1 MTREL
6 VRFGVAMEP
15 ELLEQ
20 LDLLATARSCTRSE
34 LLRDLARNELARAA
48 LQKRVPA
55 VAAVTLVYNHH
66 VRLLSER
73 LTEIQ
78 HELGEQVRSTMHV
91 HLDHDNCIE
100 VVVLRG
106 RADKLASAATRMLAI
121 RGVTHGG
128 VELVAESAL
137 AASRSHRHA
146 EGKDEPGPAPRVH
159 LHDGRPHVHLHA
171 GEEHSHSAKQPR
183 KRPPA
188 RRR

>member
-15 ELLEQ
+15 ELLQQ
-20 LDLLATARSCTRSE
+20 LDALAAARSCTRSE
-34 LLRDLARNELARAA
+34 LLRDLARNEVGKAA
-48 LQKRVPA
+48 TQKRVPA

-100 VVVLRG
+100 IIVLRG
-106 RADKLASAATRMLAI
+106 RSDRICDAATRMLAI

-128 VELVAESAL
+128 VEMVSESAL
-137 AASRSHRHA
+137 AESRSHRHDD
-146 EGKDEPGPAPRVH
+146 K
-159 LHDGRPHVHLHA
+159 PHTH
-171 GEEHSHSAKQPR
+171 GEHSHTHEPVKKRAGRKQ
-183 KRPPA
+183 K
-188 RRR
+188 

>member
-20 LDLLATARSCTRSE
+20 LDALATARACTRSE

-48 LQKRVPA
+48 TQKRVPA

-106 RADKLASAATRMLAI
+106 RADQLAAAATRMLAI

-128 VELVAESAL
+128 VEMVTEDAL
-137 AASRSHRHA
+137 AASRSHRHG
-146 EGKDEPGPAPRVH
+146 EGKDEAASAPHVH

-171 GEEHSHSAKQPR
+171 GSEHSHLPRKKSSR
-183 KRPPA
+183 KRPRP
-188 RRR
+188 

>member
-1 MTREL
+1 MTGDL

-15 ELLEQ
+15 ALQQQ
-20 LDLLATARSCTRSE
+20 LDALAAARSCTRSE
-34 LLRDLARNELARAA
+34 LLRDLVRNEVGKATTK
-48 LQKRVPA
+48 KRVPA

-100 VVVLRG
+100 IIVLRG
-106 RADKLASAATRMLAI
+106 RSDRIADAATRMLAI

-128 VELVAESAL
+128 VEMVSESAL
-137 AASRSHRHA
+137 AASRSHRHDDKPHA
-146 EGKDEPGPAPRVH
+146 HAHGEPT
-159 LHDGRPHVHLHA
+159 HVPPKTT
-171 GEEHSHSAKQPR
+171 SR
-183 KRPPA
+183 KRK
-188 RRR
+188 

>member
-20 LDLLATARSCTRSE
+20 LDALAAARSCTRSE
-34 LLRDLARNELARAA
+34 LLRDLSRSEVGKAA
-48 LQKRVPA
+48 AQKRVPA

-100 VVVLRG
+100 IIVLRG
-106 RADKLASAATRMLAI
+106 RADRISAAATRMLAI

-128 VELVAESAL
+128 VEMVSESAL
-137 AASRSHRHA
+137 AASRSHRHEDKPHA
-146 EGKDEPGPAPRVH
+146 RKHDEGTHAHGPTKKLA
-159 LHDGRPHVHLHA
+159 
-171 GEEHSHSAKQPR
+171 R
-183 KRPPA
+183 KKK
-188 RRR
+188 

>member
-20 LDLLATARSCTRSE
+20 LDALAEARSCTRSE
-34 LLRDLARNELARAA
+34 LLRDLVRSEVAKAA
-48 LQKRVPA
+48 TQKRVPA

-106 RADKLASAATRMLAI
+106 RADRIASAATRMLAI

-128 VELVAESAL
+128 VEMVTESAL
-137 AASRSHRHA
+137 AESRTHRHSSD
-146 EGKDEPGPAPRVH
+146 GKDESASGVH
-159 LHDGRPHVHLHA
+159 LHDGRPHVHLDA
-171 GEEHSHSAKQPR
+171 GKAHSHVPAKGVSR
-183 KRPPA
+183 KRSRP
-188 RRR
+188 

>member
-34 LLRDLARNELARAA
+34 LLRKLARNELARAA
-48 LQKRVPA
+48 IQKRVPA

-106 RADKLASAATRMLAI
+106 RADQLASAATRMLAI

-128 VELVAESAL
+128 VEMVAESAL

-146 EGKDEPGPAPRVH
+146 EGKDEGKDAPHVH
-159 LHDGRPHVHLHA
+159 LHDGRPHVHLHT
-171 GEEHSHSAKQPR
+171 GKSHSHVPRKKSPR
-183 KRPPA
+183 KRP
-188 RRR
+188 RT